1 MSGSSIEAGLDAAS
15 LEALRELA
23 ELAAEL
29 KKTGLL
35 GMLREFVAKQEE
47 LLALFQN
54 DVGLLRLVSLL
65 AAVLEAAR
73 TVDGGQVAAIQSN
86 TEKMVGC
93 LLGSLAS
100 VDPAKAKPRGLTGLM
115 GALRDPDV
123 QKGLGFI
130 MDLAKALGGCL
141 NKSK

>member
-1 MSGSSIEAGLDAAS
+1 MSSPNIEAGLDAAS

-35 GMLREFVAKQEE
+35 GMLKEFVSKQEE
-47 LLALFQN
+47 LLELFEN

-73 TVDGGQVAAIQSN
+73 NVDGSQVAAIQSN

>member
-1 MSGSSIEAGLDAAS
+1 MSSPNIEAGLDAAS

-35 GMLREFVAKQEE
+35 GMLKEFVSKQEE
-47 LLALFQN
+47 LLELFEN

-73 TVDGGQVAAIQSN
+73 NVDGSQVAAIQSN

-141 NKSK
+141 NKGK